1 MWSIIF
7 WVPKLFEHVIFFLM
21 LHAYNGRID
30 INNCILIVLWIRMIR
45 IACIRVF
52 ILVMLVQVWIL
63 RKFHFKD
70 VWTTCLV
77 SGLIAVF
84 WRERVSHHPTFESDI
99 GDSANCNRAVELF
112 HSRWNFNLASD
123 WAECPCR
130 VS

>member
-1 MWSIIF
+1 MWSLIF
-7 WVPKLFEHVIFFLM
+7 WVPQLFEHLIFFCNATCIQWEKWYKNYILM
-21 LHAYNGRID
+21 
-30 INNCILIVLWIRMIR
+30 VLQIHMIR
-45 IACIRVF
+45 IAWIRVF
-52 ILVMLVQVWIL
+52 ILVILAQVW
-63 RKFHFKD
+63 RFHFKD